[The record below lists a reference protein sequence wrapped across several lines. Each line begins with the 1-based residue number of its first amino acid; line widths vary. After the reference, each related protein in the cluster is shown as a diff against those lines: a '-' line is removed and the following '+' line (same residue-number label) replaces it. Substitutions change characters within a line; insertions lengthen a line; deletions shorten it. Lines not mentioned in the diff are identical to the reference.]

1 MAVSSCSNSHI
12 SIIHTSQQRNAS
24 NSVLPLPG
32 HIGLRVSSVLSS
44 STMLRFGWSDNATD
58 RQINVIPEAFPEYFG
73 KLVSLSDLYLSEI
86 FFSVLLPGINGLSK
100 LTSLSLDHSKNLRC
114 LGAELHPSSLE
125 EDPSKR
131 RKKDFEFVVPQI
143 DNELPSRFINQS
155 STASISIKLD
165 PNWRNRELI
174 GLAMV
179 ICLRANFSE
188 DYFSW
193 NIRVRGSKNWETT
206 VKKVFM
212 KNRMSDD
219 HLFLVYA
226 PCEDTLECVKQI
238 EPPSCDALEFSFA
251 DVDDERCLLFG
262 PCGVRLVYEE
272 DIEEL
277 KEITSNTTMI
287 ILLIKRICTPH
298 IHREELGVVVS
309 HWFAEVAL
317 WRVGFDFTLK
327 EVASSS
333 LSSWLTSVAV
343 ENTSVNLGH
352 VAFFVRC
359 R

>member
-1 MAVSSCSNSHI
+1 M
-12 SIIHTSQQRNAS
+12 
-24 NSVLPLPG
+24 
-32 HIGLRVSSVLSS
+32 
-44 STMLRFGWSDNATD
+44 
-58 RQINVIPEAFPEYFG
+58 INCNLTRPEAFPEYFG

-100 LTSLSLDHSKNLRC
+100 LTSLSLDHCKNLRC

-143 DNELPSRFINQS
+143 DNELPSWFINQS

-238 EPPSCDALEFSFA
+238 EPPSCDAQSFHLPMLMMNVAYYLDHVVFVWTRSSTVANEEVELMRQRISILEQTLET
-251 DVDDERCLLFG
+251 VRCQLNVVEATIIQPRPQQAIDFKWSKLKSTFTKRTHII
-262 PCGVRLVYEE
+262 PLSQVGVAIFL
-272 DIEEL
+272 
-277 KEITSNTTMI
+277 
-287 ILLIKRICTPH
+287 CT
-298 IHREELGVVVS
+298 EELGVVVS
-309 HWFAEVAL
+309 HWFAEVVL